1 MDLGAQKG
9 VIRNDRVQQIRL
21 RFAREV
27 QHSWRRCSD
36 GRVARLGSER
46 K

>member
-1 MDLGAQKG
+1 MDLGAQVG
-9 VIRNDRVQQIRL
+9 VIRDHRVQQIRL

-27 QHSWRRCSD
+27 QHTWGRCGD
-36 GRVARLGSER
+36 GRGTRLGSEG